1 MIVISVLFIRNI
13 NYDNKFFFSVFF
25 WKFVYF
31 LKYKFLNV
39 VVDFRV
45 IENINVI
52 YLFFVVGSR
61 GVYRYRIYLDV
72 F

>member
-1 MIVISVLFIRNI
+1 MIVISIVFIRNI
-13 NYDNKFFFSVFF
+13 NYDNKFFFSGFF

-52 YLFFVVGSR
+52 YLFFVVGLR
-61 GVYRYRIYLDV
+61 GVYRYCIYLDV